1 MQFIKNNLKFII
13 IYSIFIILSIIAIIF
28 TFNNYSFYSKTIIRI
43 TNIEEEYI
51 DTETLNDRYKDEI
64 YKQTITAK
72 ILNGKDKNKIVI
84 IDNEYHKGQAYEQKY
99 HQGDELIVTLNKQ
112 EDSIKKAHIEDYKR
126 DKYIVILI
134 ASFTLIIVLVGKLKG
149 FLSII
154 SVIINIIIFN
164 IIVRINTKGI
174 SLPLLSFIGAIIFS
188 TICLTIVSGLNK
200 KTLSAVISSI
210 IGVTITLLISIIVIN
225 ITKYSDVRFDQM
237 ELVTRPY
244 EKIFLSEIILG
255 GLGAI
260 MDISISIS
268 SSLNELIEK
277 DSKISIKAL
286 TKSGFAIGKDIMSTM
301 INVLFFTHL
310 CTVIPNLTIY
320 FRNNINLGH
329 LINEYISLEMTRA
342 LTGAIGITITIPI
355 AIYIS
360 LLVYKRRLK

>member
-1 MQFIKNNLKFII
+1 MQLIKNNLKFII
-13 IYSIFIILSIIAIIF
+13 IYSIFIILGIIAIIF
-28 TFNNYSFYSKTIIRI
+28 TFNNYSFYHKTIVKI
-43 TNIEEEYI
+43 TNIEEQYI
-51 DTETLNDRYKDEI
+51 DTETLNERYTDKI

-72 ILNGKDKNKIVI
+72 ILNGEDKNKIVT
-84 IDNEYHKGQAYEQKY
+84 IDNEYHEGQAYEQKY
-99 HQGDELIVTLNKQ
+99 HLKDELIVTLNKQ

-134 ASFTLIIVLVGKLKG
+134 VSFILIIILVGKLKG

-164 IIVRINTKGI
+164 LIVHINTKGI

-188 TICLTIVSGLNK
+188 IICLTIVSGINK

-210 IGVTITLLISIIVIN
+210 IGVSLTLLISIIVIN

-277 DSKISIKAL
+277 DNKISLKSL
-286 TKSGFAIGKDIMSTM
+286 RKSGFAIGKDIMSTM
-301 INVLFFTHL
+301 INVLFFTHI

-320 FRNNINLGH
+320 FRNNINLSH

-360 LLVYKRRLK
+360 LLIYKRRLK